1 MRNIDLISPAVIKW
15 FEDNKINETDK
26 SVWEVKEMLENF
38 VANNQDVINE
48 SLRAEG
54 IIDENNMLNEGF
66 FDDLAKE
73 RKKKD
78 KESGV
83 IDVGDLSGGD
93 DDEPKPTRKTR
104 IVPGGKDDMEAA
116 VDKAMADVEDYD
128 PDEDEGY
135 DPDRDDDEVEDE
147 YVDPDADMYTKE
159 RIKEDDDVPAGKKR
173 LKKVTNTYGTVD
185 NIYRWV
191 DSCLRINKKMGWED
205 NKITPLSYIDTS
217 NITSMVA
224 VFAFAHLPNANLSTW
239 DTSKV
244 IDMEGMFYKADF
256 DNDSIKDWD
265 VSECG
270 NFKNMFVGSTMSDR
284 DVLRNWRPGKMI
296 TDDSNAERGSSRV
309 TRKDVYARL
318 PINQIRATLDA
329 DFVDDDEE
337 VEARFA
343 DPKAWGIGIEKSKA
357 MKENRNMRS
366 NKYGSLHIMR
376 RDEFVNEGLSD
387 FVKRT
392 GEKISGAYHSVK
404 DKVSAFIDEV
414 VDKFK
419 SIFQVVSGYR
429 MVEYIKGGNVKGVS
443 AYSFNET
450 IPELNDNGYMEI
462 VKKDSVEY
470 ENYKTFLEMVNGE
483 GQISEARVGF
493 SAHSGGI
500 NILDINSEEL
510 KEKIITKLDDR
521 EMSAPLMIWG
531 APGIGKSS
539 IPNAIIRALN
549 STTKL
554 DKDKMSVLVA
564 DCGMMTQ
571 DGMSLP
577 IPDTKTVVDMIK
589 GNKYLIEKANK
600 LGLTKEELADNIIL
614 RASDAPKLWLP
625 MYKYTATDMDELL
638 NDIANSSQYMKVDE
652 NGKPAGFGKYGG
664 GGILM
669 FDEFFR
675 ANPNVFRILMQVVT
689 TREYQGFRL
698 GDKWAIICCTNRP
711 NDDKEVW
718 NKYKDN
724 ASGALRSRF
733 DHYNFVPDFGE
744 WKKWADKSGLFDE
757 ITYQFLTSETD
768 SATGEYTNWH
778 NIDTDASV
786 GKRDVDDTLNGIS
799 EVASPTPRTWTYAMI
814 NIKDYCKK
822 NKVFGGVSQMDE
834 RAIILATAGC
844 IGPDMARKYAEFVD
858 THRSYGVNP
867 REILTN
873 SKYTI
878 KKQHVE
884 YVCDTLLSYIKSQY
898 SAKKKPTPDEL
909 INMITFFKNSGYT
922 KLESNNISQ
931 LCKDIIVYL
940 GISNADLSGKGMY
953 HVFIDLLSRYY
964 DVEL

>member
-15 FEDNKINETDK
+15 FEDNKIHETDK

-83 IDVGDLSGGD
+83 IDVDDLTGGGDD

-128 PDEDEGY
+128 PDDDEDY
-135 DPDRDDDEVEDE
+135 DPDRDDEEVEDE

-173 LKKVTNTYGTVD
+173 PKKITNKYGTVD

-191 DSCLRINKKMGWED
+191 DACLRLNKKKGWED
-205 NKITPLSYIDTS
+205 DKITPLSYIDTS

-256 DNDSIKDWD
+256 DNDSIKDWN

-284 DVLRNWRPGKMI
+284 DVLKNWRPGKMI
-296 TDDSNAERGSSRV
+296 TDDSNAEQGPSRV

-318 PINQIRATLDA
+318 PINQIRAALDA

-337 VEARFA
+337 VESRFA
-343 DPKAWGIGIEKSKA
+343 DPSAWGIGIKKSKA

-387 FVKRT
+387 FVKKT
-392 GEKISGAYHSVK
+392 GEKISGAYQSVR

-419 SIFQVVSGYR
+419 SIFQAVSGYR
-429 MVEYIKGGNVKGVS
+429 MVEYIKDGNVKGVS
-443 AYSFNET
+443 AYSFDET
-450 IPELNDNGYMEI
+450 IPELKDKGYMEDI
-462 VKKDSVEY
+462 KEGSVEY
-470 ENYKTFLEMVNGE
+470 ENYKTFLKMMGD

-500 NILDINSEEL
+500 NTLDINTEQLEDL
-510 KEKIITKLDDR
+510 ILGQLDER
-521 EMSAPLMIWG
+521 EMSKPLMIWG
-531 APGIGKSS
+531 APGVGKSS

-549 STTKL
+549 STAKRAEN
-554 DKDKMSVLVA
+554 KMSVLVA
-564 DCGMMTQ
+564 DCGLMTQ

-577 IPDTKTVVDMIK
+577 IPDEKTIADMLK
-589 GNKYLIEKANK
+589 GSKYLRDKANE
-600 LGLTKEELADNIIL
+600 LGLTEDQLAEQTVF
-614 RASDAPKLWLP
+614 RVKDAPKLWLP
-625 MYKYTATDMDELL
+625 MYKYTGDAKVDELQ
-638 NDIANSSQYMKVDE
+638 NAIANSTQYMKVDE
-652 NGKPAGFGKYGG
+652 EGKPAGFGRYGG

-675 ANPNVFRILMQVVT
+675 ANSNVFKILMQVAS
-689 TREYQGFRL
+689 TREYQGYRL

-711 NDDKEVW
+711 NDDKEV
-718 NKYKDN
+718 KDAYRN
-724 ASGALRSRF
+724 VSGALKTRF
-733 DHYNFVPDFGE
+733 RQYNFIPSFND
-744 WKKWADKSGLFDE
+744 WKKWADNTGLFDE
-757 ITYQFLTSETD
+757 VTYQFLTNETD
-768 SATGEYTNWH
+768 KETGEYTNWH
-778 NIDTDASV
+778 NIDTDSSV
-786 GKRDVDDTLNGIS
+786 GKRDVDDELNGYS
-799 EVASPTPRTWTYAMI
+799 EVTFPTPRTWESAMFE
-814 NIKDYCKK
+814 IKKYCKRHK
-822 NKVFGGVSQMDE
+822 IFGGVSELDVDQ
-834 RAIILATAGC
+834 IILITSGA
-844 IGPDMARKYAEFVD
+844 IGLPMAQKYAEFVD

-867 REILTN
+867 KEILTN

-898 SAKKKPTPDEL
+898 SDKKRPTPDEL
-909 INMITFFKNSGYT
+909 TNMITFFVNNGYT
-922 KLESNNISQ
+922 KLESNNIKQ
-931 LCKDIIVYL
+931 LCLNVITYL
-940 GISNADLSGKGMY
+940 GLSDSDLTGKGMY
-953 HVFIDLLSRYY
+953 HVFIDLLSKNYGL
-964 DVEL
+964 E